1 MKTIG
6 LIGGMSWESS
16 KLYYEI
22 LNQKVKAELG
32 SSHSCKSILLTVD
45 FEEIHR
51 LQGEGNW
58 KKLDQ
63 IMIAAAQNLKRA
75 GAEIILICANTMHL
89 CGPAIV
95 QNVSIPLLHIAEAT
109 GKAIIEKNIKKVA
122 LLGSKFTMEKDFY
135 KDILTNQFGIEVLI
149 PEESERDYIH
159 EVIYGELTQ
168 GIITEESKAGY
179 QKIIKNLENR
189 GAEGVILGCTEIPL
203 LIKPNEVDI
212 PSFNTT
218 KIHAEG
224 AVEWALAD
232 LKVENEGV

>member
-22 LNQKVKAELG
+22 LNQKVKTELG
-32 SSHSCKSILLTVD
+32 GSHSCKSILLTVD

-89 CGPAIV
+89 CSPAIV

-109 GKAIIEKNIKKVA
+109 GKAIVEQNVKKVA
-122 LLGSKFTMEKDFY
+122 LLGTKFTMEKDFY

-149 PEESERDYIH
+149 PTAPERDAIH
-159 EVIYGELTQ
+159 RIIYGELTQ
-168 GIITEESKAGY
+168 GIISDESRAVY
-179 QKIIKNLENR
+179 QKIIKNLEEK
-189 GAEGVILGCTEIPL
+189 GAKGVILGCTEIPL
-203 LIKPNEVDI
+203 LIEEKDVDI
-212 PSFNTT
+212 PTFNTT
-218 KIHAEG
+218 KIHAES
-224 AVEWALAD
+224 AVNWALEN
-232 LKVENEGV
+232 LKVAS